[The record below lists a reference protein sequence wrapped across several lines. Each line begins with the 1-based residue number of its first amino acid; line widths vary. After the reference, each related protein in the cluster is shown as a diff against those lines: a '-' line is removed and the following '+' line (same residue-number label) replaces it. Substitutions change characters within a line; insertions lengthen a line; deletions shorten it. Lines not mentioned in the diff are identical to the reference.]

1 MDVRPTSYASIEN
14 LYDRLCAF
22 ERHIPF
28 HLRCRTALLSLPS
41 VYADAD
47 SATRDSPAIT
57 NNLHLTFQ
65 QFTLALNV
73 SETILFLQRPYFVRA
88 LQEAPHDPTTSRY
101 GKSYLAVVERCN
113 VLIEVVG
120 GLYDLYPTV
129 TARHWFFWYH
139 LFTAAVCIGT
149 LIIINPANPLSGLVM
164 GLLDQSLR
172 LYSSVQRDH
181 ATPSLQQN
189 HQWLLRLRA
198 RAMSKL
204 SNLEQVPHDAE
215 ADAEVD
221 VELLGWRTRLIE
233 RARGS
238 QRATTIPR
246 PPSPGLMPLPTGR
259 TPAPSVDQ
267 VLQQHFA
274 NVQGPVPAPG
284 VDMSTDLFLHQFW
297 DPMTLL
303 ESREGNAGSVSGVR
317 VGSDF

>member
-1 MDVRPTSYASIEN
+1 MQVHPSSYSAIES

-22 ERHIPF
+22 ERQIPF
-28 HLRCRTALLSLPS
+28 HLRCRTALLALPS

-47 SATRDSPAIT
+47 SATRDSPELSRHD
-57 NNLHLTFQ
+57 LHLTFQ

-88 LQEAPHDPTTSRY
+88 LQEAPQDPTTSRY

-120 GLYDLYPTV
+120 GLYEIYPAV

-164 GLLDQSLR
+164 GLLDQSIR
-172 LYSSVQRDH
+172 LYSSVQ
-181 ATPSLQQN
+181 ANYGTPSLQQN

-198 RAMSKL
+198 RAASKL
-204 SNLEQVPHDAE
+204 LDSPPAQETDDPR
-215 ADAEVD
+215 VD
-221 VELLGWRTRLIE
+221 VELLGWQTRLIK
-233 RARGS
+233 RARETRVAPP
-238 QRATTIPR
+238 QPTTSST
-246 PPSPGLMPLPTGR
+246 PPLAGCST
-259 TPAPSVDQ
+259 APSIDQ

-274 NVQGPVPAPG
+274 NVQGPQPAPG
-284 VDMSTDLFLHQFW
+284 DMSTDLFLQQFW

-303 ESREGNAGSVSGVR
+303 ESREGTMPVSSNWTR
-317 VGSDF
+317 